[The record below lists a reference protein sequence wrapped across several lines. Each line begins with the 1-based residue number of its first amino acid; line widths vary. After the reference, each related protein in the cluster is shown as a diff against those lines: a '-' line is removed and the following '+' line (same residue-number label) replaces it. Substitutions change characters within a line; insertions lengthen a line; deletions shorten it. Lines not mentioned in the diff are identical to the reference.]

1 MWLDHGR
8 HTFWKVNEPDI
19 YKHVYI
25 GVVLKKK
32 RISIMQACQLTQY
45 IMNINLQNK
54 KNKIK
59 EEAHGPHRSPQQQ
72 SALWI
77 YIWTM

>member
-1 MWLDHGR
+1 MMQCDWIMGDTPSGR
-8 HTFWKVNEPDI
+8 LTNPT
-19 YKHVYI
+19 YI
-25 GVVLKKK
+25 NMFILVLLFKKKTKK

-59 EEAHGPHRSPQQQ
+59 EEAHGPHRSPEQQ
-72 SALWI
+72 
-77 YIWTM
+77 